1 MKKIKPE
8 VKAAFLSSD
17 VRSSFL
23 YQPHSHT
30 PSLTHSFHDHL
41 SNPHACACACILQVP
56 SDCDVLFCNERIAL
70 WTFFRQ
76 ELEKRFEQQKFNSE
90 SGGSVHDGSW
100 AEKFMNKVGRG
111 GKSKSQASQEKDAS
125 EHVSEIITKM
135 GGKRRESHAS
145 SHVSQHDNHSMQV
158 IEETDGEGKKAVGGG
173 GVGSG
178 QRSMTQPVSRNS
190 ITSHHSRGTMDQY
203 NNGRRE
209 SEYGN
214 EDATAELTAKIKQLS
229 NFAKL

>member
-1 MKKIKPE
+1 
-8 VKAAFLSSD
+8 
-17 VRSSFL
+17 
-23 YQPHSHT
+23 
-30 PSLTHSFHDHL
+30 
-41 SNPHACACACILQVP
+41 
-56 SDCDVLFCNERIAL
+56 
-70 WTFFRQ
+70 
-76 ELEKRFEQQKFNSE
+76 
-90 SGGSVHDGSW
+90 
-100 AEKFMNKVGRG
+100 MNKVGRG

-173 GVGSG
+173 GGGSG
-178 QRSMTQPVSRNS
+178 QGLMTQPVSRNS

-203 NNGRRE
+203 NRRE

-214 EDATAELTAKIKQLS
+214 EDATAELTAKTKQLS
-229 NFAKL
+229 NFAKP